1 MVLHAGLS
9 NLQLPNPTTA
19 FVGLWAI
26 PISFLSSRALDALN
40 SLHSFRPGCSNPA
53 HSSLRFEPSPRRFA
67 CFARFASFARFE
79 PFALIARLAPLRS
92 HRLAPLRSHR
102 LAPLRSHRSHRSHRL
117 ADPYPFCGGFTKQLS
132 VADNKAFAVSFS
144 GYILATGLILWSSL
158 ANMKV
163 AKTPE
168 LDVQTQAENIG
179 NVVMWQFIGILL
191 LEVARILNDNL
202 LLRGMDNCV
211 EVRESERPSVRERG
225 QGAGGGVKRG
235 RDNRGLECCR
245 AQWTCVGPTPGG
257 AFCSVVVA

>member
-9 NLQLPNPTTA
+9 SLQLPNPTTA
-19 FVGLWAI
+19 FRGAMGYTNLVSCI
-26 PISFLSSRALDALN
+26 SSRALDALN

-92 HRLAPLRSHR
+92 HRLAPLRS
-102 LAPLRSHRSHRSHRL
+102 PRSPRSPRL

-257 AFCSVVVA
+257 AFCFVVVA